1 MEAKELLEVLSK
13 AGLTSIVTSGIV
25 SSPVL
30 PQGNSLHDNS
40 KHWTTDVHKNRLLK
54 VIKPDGNQEINVIST
69 NGENSVVVSTAWI
82 RGIPA
87 GATYYILAVSDIAQT
102 IRDVLGGG
110 SDISA
115 ANPLE
120 VHDPKVGSLISYEGV
135 TTADGAGGG
144 TTLICAA
151 LAALPDYDG
160 NEVIITSGANI
171 GQARDIIGTTAAG
184 VVTAHLAFDNQVV
197 AGVDFV
203 IAAIRTVPAEVAA
216 LVLLVNAIQLDVGD
230 ASLATLGSIFGILG
244 DPANSLAAMIAAIQ
258 ADVGDPSGET
268 IDNLADRFGDIARS
282 LDLILGA
289 RWDGAGDL
297 GTDIAAIIA
306 SLAAAVA
313 DTGVFHEQADVPVTI
328 NAVNGSET
336 DVFDLNAANTRYLI
350 RSMRLKA
357 VDPGANTISV
367 RLRELI
373 NDVSTIVDTFTIDT
387 ASFGTHHSLMD
398 MFGVPHLAGDDL
410 QVTVQ
415 ASAGGPYAMTGQ
427 YSLSKTNV

>member
-1 MEAKELLEVLSK
+1 MEDAVTTIVAE
-13 AGLTSIVTSGIV
+13 GLV
-25 SSPVL
+25 SSPVAVG
-30 PQGNSLHDNS
+30 GNVINDES
-40 KHWTTDVHKNRLLK
+40 KHWTADVHKNRILK
-54 VIKPDGNQEINVIST
+54 VTNPDGSQLIGVVAH
-69 NGENSVVVSTAWI
+69 NGENTLLVHTAWTHPI
-82 RGIPA
+82 VA
-87 GATYYILAVSDIAQT
+87 GASYLLLATTHIAQAL
-102 IRDVLGGG
+102 RDVLGAGG
-110 SDISA
+110 DINA

-135 TTADGAGGG
+135 TSAAGAGDGS
-144 TTLICAA
+144 TLVCAA

-160 NEVIITSGANI
+160 NEVIITSGNNI
-171 GQARDIIGTTAAG
+171 GQARDITGTTAAG
-184 VVTAHLAFDNQVV
+184 VVTAHLVFDNQVA
-197 AGVDFV
+197 AGTHFV

-216 LVLLVNAIQLDVGD
+216 LVLLVQAIQADLGD
-230 ASLATLGSIFGILG
+230 ASAATLGSIFGILG

-258 ADVGDPSGET
+258 ADVGDPTGET
-268 IDNLADRFGDIARS
+268 LATLAAKWGDIARS

-306 SLAAAVA
+306 ALGGA
-313 DTGVFHEQADVPVTI
+313 TGAFNEQPDVPITI
-328 NAVNGSET
+328 NATNGAET
-336 DVFDLNAANTRYLI
+336 NVFDLNVANTRYLI

-357 VDPGANTISV
+357 VDPGANTITV

-387 ASFGTHHSLMD
+387 TNFGTHHSLMD